1 MSFQNIDC
9 AAFAQ
14 GLAND
19 PNAVLLDVR
28 TPEEYAEGHLAGA
41 RNIDIRSGDFFDQ
54 IMNLESGK
62 SYYVY
67 CRSGARSATASNFIA
82 EQGHEQVFNMLGGI
96 MAWPGE
102 VVR

>member
-1 MSFQNIDC
+1 MSFQNIDG

-19 PNAVLLDVR
+19 PHAVLLDVR
-28 TPEEYAEGHLAGA
+28 TPEEYNEGHLPGA
-41 RNIDIRSGDFFDQ
+41 RNMDIRAGDFFDN
-54 IMNLESGK
+54 ILNLESGK

-96 MAWPGE
+96 LAWTGE